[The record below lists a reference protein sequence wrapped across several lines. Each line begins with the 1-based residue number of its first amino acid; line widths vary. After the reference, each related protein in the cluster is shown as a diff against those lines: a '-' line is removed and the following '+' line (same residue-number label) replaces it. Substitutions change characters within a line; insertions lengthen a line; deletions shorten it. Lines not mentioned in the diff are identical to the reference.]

1 MPAALASWYAKTVY
15 LLFLATVLYA
25 VGFLGNLGV
34 PKSIDSGPA
43 APLPAA
49 LTANLLLLALFAVQ
63 HSGMARRW
71 FKQRWTRV
79 LPPPVERSTYVLAS
93 TLALLLIFWQWR
105 PLPAVVW
112 SARHPAAKVAL
123 WAAFG
128 LGWGIMAA
136 STCFIDHRDLF
147 GLRQVEQY
155 RQGRVYA
162 APRFQTP
169 ALYRY
174 VRHPIYLG
182 FTMAFWAAPVMTV
195 GHALFAA
202 AATAY
207 ILAGIQLEERDLVR
221 AHGEAYEQYR
231 QEVPMLLPVPRRR

>member
-1 MPAALASWYAKTVY
+1 MWSA
-15 LLFLATVLYA
+15 
-25 VGFLGNLGV
+25 G
-34 PKSIDSGPA
+34 
-43 APLPAA
+43 
-49 LTANLLLLALFAVQ
+49 
-63 HSGMARRW
+63 H
-71 FKQRWTRV
+71 
-79 LPPPVERSTYVLAS
+79 
-93 TLALLLIFWQWR
+93 
-105 PLPAVVW
+105 PAV
-112 SARHPAAKVAL
+112 KVVL
-123 WAAFG
+123 WALFG

-147 GLRQVEQY
+147 GLRQVEHY
-155 RQGRVYA
+155 RQDRAYS

-182 FTMAFWAAPVMTV
+182 FTMAFCAAPVMTV

-231 QEVPMLLPVPRRR
+231 REVPMLLPVPRRR

>member
-1 MPAALASWYAKTVY
+1 MPPALASSFAKVVY
-15 LLFLATVLYA
+15 LLFLATVIYA

-43 APLPAA
+43 SPYSEA
-49 LTANLLLLALFAVQ
+49 LAVNLLLLALFAVQ
-63 HSGMARRW
+63 HSGMARQW

-93 TLALLLIFWQWR
+93 TLALILVFWQWR

-112 SARHPAAKVAL
+112 SAGHPAAKE
-123 WAAFG
+123 
-128 LGWGIMAA
+128 WGIMAV
-136 STCFIDHRDLF
+136 STCLIDLRDLF
-147 GLRQVEQY
+147 GLRQVEHY
-155 RQGRVYA
+155 RQGRAYT
-162 APRFQTP
+162 APPFQTP

-207 ILAGIQLEERDLVR
+207 ILVGIQLEERDLVR
-221 AHGEAYEQYR
+221 AHGEA
-231 QEVPMLLPVPRRR
+231 

>member
-1 MPAALASWYAKTVY
+1 
-15 LLFLATVLYA
+15 
-25 VGFLGNLGV
+25 
-34 PKSIDSGPA
+34 
-43 APLPAA
+43 
-49 LTANLLLLALFAVQ
+49 
-63 HSGMARRW
+63 
-71 FKQRWTRV
+71 
-79 LPPPVERSTYVLAS
+79 
-93 TLALLLIFWQWR
+93 LALLLIFWQWR

-112 SARHPAAKVAL
+112 SAGHPAVKVVL
-123 WAAFG
+123 WALFG

-147 GLRQVEQY
+147 GLRQVEHY
-155 RQGRVYA
+155 RQDRAYS

-182 FTMAFWAAPVMTV
+182 FTMAFCAAPVMTV

-231 QEVPMLLPVPRRR
+231 REVPMLLPVPRRR